1 MFKRPEPVSSFLDR
15 QSPDE
20 GGAQR
25 RNAPAKIVEG
35 VPMARLIPRAFI
47 KNAPEIVMLG
57 DSRLPAAECFRRLRS
72 LIQHDPNGSPQ
83 VLLVTSALPGEGKS
97 TIAMNLALTFA
108 VDEGANVLIIDA
120 DTRRPTVGHW
130 FEPAPSLGLREV
142 VEDNVGLDHAILD
155 VKNTRLKVLPA
166 GEPASDPVRLLSSVE
181 TGKLFATLRT
191 RFTRIIVDT
200 PPIVPFTDADA
211 IGAQCDGA
219 IVVARSGLTPQPA
232 LQQALSSVTTTRL
245 LGIVLNDVRFSLADR
260 HRHYESYYRRYYDP
274 KGKS

>member
-1 MFKRPEPVSSFLDR
+1 
-15 QSPDE
+15 
-20 GGAQR
+20 
-25 RNAPAKIVEG
+25 
-35 VPMARLIPRAFI
+35 VPMARLIPREFI
-47 KNAPEIVMLG
+47 KAPEIVMLA

-97 TIAMNLALTFA
+97 TIAMNLALAFA
-108 VDEGANVLIIDA
+108 VDEGKDVLIIDA
-120 DTRRPTVGHW
+120 DTRRPTVGRW
-130 FEPAPSLGLREV
+130 LEPAPALGLREV
-142 VEDNVGLDHAILD
+142 VENNVGLDHAILD
-155 VKNTRLKVLPA
+155 VKKTRLKVLPA
-166 GEPASDPVRLLSSVE
+166 GEPASDPVRLLSSLE
-181 TGKLFATLRT
+181 IAKLFVTLRK

-200 PPIVPFTDADA
+200 PPIVPFTDADV

-232 LQQALSSVTTTRL
+232 LQQALSSLTTTRL

-260 HRHYESYYRRYYDP
+260 HRHYESYYRRYYEP